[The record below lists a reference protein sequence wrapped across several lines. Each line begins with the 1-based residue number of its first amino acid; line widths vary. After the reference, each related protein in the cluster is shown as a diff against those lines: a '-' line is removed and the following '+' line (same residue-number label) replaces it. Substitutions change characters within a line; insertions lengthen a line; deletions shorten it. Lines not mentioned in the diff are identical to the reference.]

1 MNASTIR
8 STNPII
14 TLSLELEKR
23 ATIETAILAVPG
35 GFLRIYRQ
43 KDRMKVKYRKSN
55 QRRIGEGSLV
65 PKDSPRDPISPGA
78 KRFYVR
84 VGARMVSPFPG
95 SPVLDC
101 EHSPWTGLVVE
112 KHHHQGCEV
121 PVHDHETLGLHLQTE
136 GEIDMEWFCSGR
148 SGRQRST
155 PGSMLLHPAGTRDRA
170 IWHGSTKRV
179 IVSIEPTM
187 LKDAAE
193 QMGINGFCD
202 FDIHWSL
209 RDEQLSLLLTEM
221 NREMKS
227 GWLMGSLYG
236 DLLGMSLSVA
246 LIKKYGETASY
257 IPRLKGGL
265 SRAHIKE
272 VIAYI
277 KENIDKDIR
286 LDDLATLS
294 GLSRFHFARSFRE
307 SLGETPY
314 QFILKKRIQSAKKLL
329 VRPEWNVRQI
339 ASAIGFADVSQFSKM
354 FRKSTGVTPTT
365 WRRQA

>member
-1 MNASTIR
+1 
-8 STNPII
+8 
-14 TLSLELEKR
+14 
-23 ATIETAILAVPG
+23 
-35 GFLRIYRQ
+35 
-43 KDRMKVKYRKSN
+43 MKQHKSN
-55 QRRIGEGSLV
+55 QQRKHRVGEDVHTPGNLQ
-65 PKDSPRDPISPGA
+65 RDPISPGA
-78 KRFYVR
+78 KRFYIR
-84 VGARMVSPFPG
+84 VGSSMVSPFPG

-101 EHSPWTGLVVE
+101 VHSPWTGLVIE
-112 KHHHQGCEV
+112 KHHHQRCEV
-121 PVHDHETLGLHLQTE
+121 PVHDHETLALHLQTE
-136 GEIDMEWFCSGR
+136 GEIEMEWFCSGR

-155 PGSMLLHPAGTRDRA
+155 PGSMLLHPAGTRDRV
-170 IWHGSTKRV
+170 IWHASTKRV
-179 IVSIEPTM
+179 IVSIEPAM

-246 LIKKYGETASY
+246 LIKKYGETTSY

-265 SRAHIKE
+265 SRAHIRA
-272 VIAYI
+272 VLDYI
-277 KENIDKDIR
+277 EENIDKDIR
-286 LDDLATLS
+286 LDELAALS

-314 QFILKKRIQSAKKLL
+314 QLVLKKRIQRAKKLL
-329 VRPEWNVRQI
+329 ARPEWNVRQI
-339 ASAIGFADVSQFSKM
+339 ASAIGFTDVSQFSRM
-354 FRKSTGVTPTT
+354 FRKTTGVTPTT
-365 WRRQA
+365 WRRQAE